1 VAEEATSPWLNS
13 PPVIVLSRNYTYF
26 PPEELLCVQMSD
38 PMVLSFG
45 TSGSVT
51 IRQSMRHVHLQL
63 SSVVQDRVETDEH
76 ETVSKTVRLAK
87 AHGALLYQGGR
98 LRYKHLC
105 AAPSIVAERVF
116 DPKLVE
122 APGEVVPLA
131 LGKSVGFGE
140 TQDVFGEVMWWY
152 YLRLYTLSQLK
163 RMAAKIRQQE
173 LIAYKAQLAARGLM
187 LTPDGQVV
195 PIPPPEDE
203 KGKSK

>member
-1 VAEEATSPWLNS
+1 MT
-13 PPVIVLSRNYTYF
+13 
-26 PPEELLCVQMSD
+26 D

-45 TSGSVT
+45 TSGSVS

-63 SSVVQDRVETDEH
+63 SSVVQDRVETDEQ

-87 AHGALLYQGGR
+87 AHGALLFQGGR

-105 AAPSIVAERVF
+105 TAPSIVAERVF
-116 DPKLVE
+116 DPRLVE
-122 APGEVVPLA
+122 SPGDVVELA

-152 YLRLYTLSQLK
+152 YLRLYTMGQLK
-163 RMAAKIRQQE
+163 RMARKIREQE
-173 LIAYKAQLAARGLM
+173 LIAFKAQLAAKGLM
-187 LTPDGQVV
+187 LSPDGQIV

-203 KGKSK
+203 KGKTK